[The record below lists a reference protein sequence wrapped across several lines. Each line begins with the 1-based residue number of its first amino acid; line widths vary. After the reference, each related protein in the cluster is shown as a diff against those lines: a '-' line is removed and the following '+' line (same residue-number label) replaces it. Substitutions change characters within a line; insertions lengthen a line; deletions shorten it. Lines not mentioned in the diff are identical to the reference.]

1 MLVRK
6 CFKICRKRAF
16 FDEMNGSTLAYLSAE
31 KSKALRNLADDRSTV
46 IKSTDKGSS
55 VVICDRDDSL

>member
-1 MLVRK
+1 MS
-6 CFKICRKRAF
+6 
-16 FDEMNGSTLAYLSAE
+16 GSTQINLSAE

-46 IKSTDKGSS
+46 IKSPDKGSS